1 MRAPSHI
8 FATIAIATIAIF
20 AAACSGG
27 GDSEPKATPT
37 PTKPGPTDAIAQWV
51 ADNRNVGFLPN
62 CADAVRGQD
71 TGKVCV
77 SLKGQ
82 RGTLQAYDMGP
93 TFAQPTA
100 LVLVEEQTDAWV
112 VISVENIDL
121 SGGAV
126 PGIPW
131 PLQIGDPVVV
141 VGLVDPDCL
150 RIREQPSQ
158 SAAQLLCVPQG
169 TRLIVQEGP
178 VDADTF
184 TWWRVTGDGIA
195 GWAAATWLRLEDAV
209 ADALN
214 PTPAA
219 TAAQE

>member
-1 MRAPSHI
+1 MRARSLALA
-8 FATIAIATIAIF
+8 ATIALAIVASLT

-27 GDSEPKATPT
+27 DSGPKATPT
-37 PTKPGPTDAIAQWV
+37 PTKPGPTEAIAQWV
-51 ADNRNVGFLPN
+51 AENRNVGFLTN

-77 SLKGQ
+77 TLKGQ
-82 RGTLQAYDMGP
+82 RGNLQAYDMGP

-100 LVLVEEQTDAWV
+100 LVLVEERPEAWV
-112 VISVENIDL
+112 VLSVENIDL

-131 PLQIGDPVVV
+131 PLQIGDPVLV
-141 VGLVDPDCL
+141 VGLEDPDCL

-158 SAAQLLCVPQG
+158 TGAQTNCIPAG
-169 TRLIVQEGP
+169 MRAIVQEGP

-184 TWWRVTGDGIA
+184 TWWRITGDGFG
-195 GWAAATWLRLEDAV
+195 GWAAGTWLRLEDAI

-219 TAAQE
+219 TAAE

>member
-1 MRAPSHI
+1 MRARSLALA
-8 FATIAIATIAIF
+8 ATIALAIA

-27 GDSEPKATPT
+27 DSGPKPTPT
-37 PTKPGPTDAIAQWV
+37 PTKPGPTEAIAQWV
-51 ADNRNVGFLPN
+51 AENRNVGFVTN
-62 CADAVRGQD
+62 CDDAVRGQD
-71 TGKVCV
+71 TGKLCA
-77 SLKGQ
+77 SLRGQ
-82 RGTLQAYDMGP
+82 RGTLQAYDLGP
-93 TFAQPTA
+93 TFSRATA
-100 LVLVEEQTDAWV
+100 LALVEEQPDAWV

-121 SGGAV
+121 SGGEI

-141 VGLVDPDCL
+141 VGLTDPDCL

-158 SAAQLLCVPQG
+158 GGTQVLCVPQG

-178 VDADTF
+178 VDADSF

-195 GWAAATWLRLEDAV
+195 GWAAGTWLRLEDAV

-214 PTPAA
+214 PTPEA
-219 TAAQE
+219 TAAPE